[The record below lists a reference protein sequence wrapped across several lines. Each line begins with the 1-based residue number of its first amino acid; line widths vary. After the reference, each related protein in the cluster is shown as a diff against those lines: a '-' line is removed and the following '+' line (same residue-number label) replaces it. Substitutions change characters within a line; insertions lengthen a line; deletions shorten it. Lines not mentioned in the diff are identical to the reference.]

1 MAKLNDEYEDIFS
14 DSSFIEQSIKKKNR
28 KKNSAVKFVI
38 FGCVIALLGGG
49 VGFAALSGVFEPQS
63 VPTESSDVSKAKV
76 EKTQESSEEEEEV
89 SEESEGVSYNTTLQ
103 FKSDLN
109 RFNKT
114 VKKLLDQ
121 EITSEFVVMYD
132 LTEDRILYNKNGNKK
147 CYPASTT
154 KLMTAVVSSKILSKD
169 TVITVGD
176 EIHMIDPESTTAG
189 LEEGMQ
195 LTYEMM
201 LDAMLLPSGNDAAYT
216 LAVTSARVYKED
228 DTLSNEEAIK
238 VFAQLMNEAAEQLG
252 CKGSHFT
259 APDGIH
265 DDDHYTTAEDLT
277 RIAAYARSLPLVMNS
292 CKKDHAE
299 WELIS
304 NGHESSDEDE
314 EESEVSVG
322 DDDSENLNVDSPLGF
337 EYSDTVEWDNTNVM
351 IIPDSGQYSK
361 FADGM
366 KTGFTDQAGTCV
378 VSSATISGHTIIAT
392 VMNATTIYQKYHEA
406 NKLFEV
412 GFKLYDMDYTH
423 QDDYLE

>member
-14 DSSFIEQSIKKKNR
+14 DSSFTEQSIKKKNR

-216 LAVTSARVYKED
+216 LAVNSARVYKED

-322 DDDSENLNVDSPLGF
+322 DDDSENLNIDSPLGF
-337 EYSDTVEWDNTNVM
+337 EYSDTVEWDNTNAM

>member
-14 DSSFIEQSIKKKNR
+14 DSSFTEQSIKKKNC

-38 FGCVIALLGGG
+38 FGCIIALLGGG

-63 VPTESSDVSKAKV
+63 VPTESSDVSKAKE

-109 RFNKT
+109 RFSKT

-121 EITSEFVVMYD
+121 EITSEFVVLYD
-132 LTEDRILYNKNGNKK
+132 LTEDRVLYNKNGNKK

-216 LAVTSARVYKED
+216 LAVNSARVYKED

-292 CKKDHAE
+292 CKKNHAE

-304 NGHESSDEDE
+304 NGHESSDEEE

-322 DDDSENLNVDSPLGF
+322 DNDSENLNIDSPLGF
-337 EYSDTVEWDNTNVM
+337 EYSDTVEWDNTNAM

>member
-14 DSSFIEQSIKKKNR
+14 DSSFTEKSVKKKNR
-28 KKNSAVKFVI
+28 KKNGAVKI
-38 FGCVIALLGGG
+38 AIIGCIIALIGGS
-49 VGFAALSGVFEPQS
+49 VGFAVLSGVFEPQS
-63 VPTESSDVSKAKV
+63 VPTESKVVSKVK
-76 EKTQESSEEEEEV
+76 EESQESSEEEEEV
-89 SEESEGVSYNTTLQ
+89 SEESEGVSYNTNLQ

-121 EITSEFVVMYD
+121 EIVSEYVVMYD

-216 LAVTSARVYKED
+216 LAVNSARAYKED
-228 DTLSNEEAIK
+228 DQLSNEEAIK
-238 VFAQLMNEAAEQLG
+238 VFAELMNEAAEQLG

-277 RIAAYARSLPLVMNS
+277 RIAAYARSIPLVMNA
-292 CKKDHAE
+292 CKKSHAE

-304 NGHESSDEDE
+304 NGHESTDEDE

-337 EYSDTVEWDNTNVM
+337 EYSNTVEWDNTNAL

-392 VMNATTIYQKYHEA
+392 
-406 NKLFEV
+406 
-412 GFKLYDMDYTH
+412 TH

>member
-14 DSSFIEQSIKKKNR
+14 DSSFTEQSIKKKNR

>member
-14 DSSFIEQSIKKKNR
+14 DSSFTEQSIKKKNR

-38 FGCVIALLGGG
+38 FGCIIALLGGG

-63 VPTESSDVSKAKV
+63 VPTESSDVSKAKE

-109 RFNKT
+109 RFSKT

-121 EITSEFVVMYD
+121 EITSEFVVLYD
-132 LTEDRILYNKNGNKK
+132 LTEDRVLYNKNGNKK

-216 LAVTSARVYKED
+216 LAVNSARVYKED

-292 CKKDHAE
+292 CKKNHAE

-304 NGHESSDEDE
+304 NGHESSDEEE

-322 DDDSENLNVDSPLGF
+322 DNDSENLNIDSPLGF
-337 EYSDTVEWDNTNVM
+337 EYSDTVEWDNTNAM